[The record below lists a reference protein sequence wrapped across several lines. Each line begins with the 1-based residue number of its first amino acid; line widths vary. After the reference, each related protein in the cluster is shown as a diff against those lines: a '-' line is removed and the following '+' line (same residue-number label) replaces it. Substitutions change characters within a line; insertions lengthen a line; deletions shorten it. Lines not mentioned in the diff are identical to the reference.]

1 MWPDLMWVAN
11 HKVGK
16 LSRVHAVCCIRI
28 CSQISYS
35 YVFVY
40 YLWNEVLA
48 LVKRSIKLVVLS
60 HSVFLLYFGLQKD
73 AQLPKFSFIMK
84 N

>member
-16 LSRVHAVCCIRI
+16 LSQVHAVCCIGI

-60 HSVFLLYFGLQKD
+60 CSVFLLYFVLRRD